1 MPEHDQEAD
10 GQTEPDKID
19 VEAESPDG
27 LAETDTP
34 DAGQDTASDVA
45 ETDPVETRQDTP
57 PERVIVE
64 KEKIIE
70 TRSGF
75 GSALFGGIV
84 AACLGFIAARSDV
97 IEPYLPDFLSSN
109 DVSGEI
115 SELQSGLATQTENI
129 SAVSDKV
136 DAIVIPDLGPVE
148 SSITDLTAQIAPL
161 SGRIDSVRSD
171 LADIDKRL
179 TEVAKRP
186 IDEGVSKAAIAA
198 YEKELADLQKA
209 MATQRGEVE
218 GLIADA
224 RAIKAEAG
232 ELEANAEQAAQQAA
246 NRATM
251 AQLRAALDAGSPF
264 SAETKELT
272 AAGVEVPSDL
282 AASAADGVATLT
294 ALNNSFP
301 PAARA
306 ALAAA
311 RAEPGAE
318 DRGLG
323 SFIKRQLGARSVEPR
338 DGDDPD
344 AILSRAEAA
353 IADGRLGEALND
365 IATLPDTAQA
375 AMSTWV
381 DRAHARLVAVT
392 AADSLADRL
401 NSN

>member
-1 MPEHDQEAD
+1 MADKNTPAHEQEVE
-10 GQTEPDKID
+10 GQTEPDNVT
-19 VEAESPDG
+19 VETESPDNN
-27 LAETDTP
+27 EKTDSP
-34 DAGQDTASDVA
+34 AVA
-45 ETDPVETRQDTP
+45 ET
-57 PERVIVE
+57 ERIVVE
-64 KEKIIE
+64 KEKTIE

-97 IEPYLPDFLSSN
+97 IDPYLPEFLSSDN
-109 DVSGEI
+109 MSEEI
-115 SELQSGLATQTENI
+115 AELQSGLASQTESI
-129 SAVSDKV
+129 AAVGAKV
-136 DAIVIPDLGPVE
+136 DAITMPDLGPVE
-148 SSITDLTAQIAPL
+148 TSITDLTAQIAPL
-161 SGRIDSVRSD
+161 SGRIDSVQAD
-171 LADIDKRL
+171 LADMDKRL

-186 IDEGVSKAAIAA
+186 IDEGVSEAAIAA

-218 GLIADA
+218 DLIADA

-232 ELEANAEQAAQQAA
+232 ELEANAAKAAQQAA

-264 SAETKELT
+264 VAEAEELK
-272 AAGVEVPSDL
+272 AANVDVPADL
-282 AASAADGVATLT
+282 TASAADGVATLT

-301 PAARA
+301 SAARA

-311 RAEPGAE
+311 RAEKGPE

-353 IADGRLGEALND
+353 VADGRLDEALND
-365 IATLPDTAQA
+365 IATLPGTAQA
-375 AMSTWV
+375 AMSTWI
-381 DRAHARLVAVT
+381 DRAHARQVAVT